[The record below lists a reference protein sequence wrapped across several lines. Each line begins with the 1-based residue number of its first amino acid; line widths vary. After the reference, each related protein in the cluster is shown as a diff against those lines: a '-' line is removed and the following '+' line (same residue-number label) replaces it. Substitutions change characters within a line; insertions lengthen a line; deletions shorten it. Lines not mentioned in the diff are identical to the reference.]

1 MHDAPSPAQITEAA
15 SLFLR
20 ERVMPALGGFQAAT
34 PEAQAAAGAVAAA
47 TAHHA
52 RVAANLLDI
61 ARRQLLEDPAVAA
74 AELQRLQCLLD
85 RRDTNLAALNQALAE
100 AIADGR
106 LTLDTPGLAPHLWH
120 TTLAKLAVD
129 QPNYATYRRAT
140 SGAAG

>member
-15 SLFLR
+15 TLFLR

-34 PEAQAAAGAVAAA
+34 PEAQAAASAVAAA

-74 AELQRLQCLLD
+74 AEVQRLQALLD
-85 RRDTNLAALNQALAE
+85 RTDTDLAALNQALAE
-100 AIADGR
+100 AIAAGR
-106 LTLDTPGLAPHLWH
+106 LSLDSPGLAAHLWH

-129 QPNYATYRRAT
+129 QPNYATYRRAI
-140 SGAAG
+140 GG